1 MQPQCWRG
9 LRTCMQLHEKRPV
22 KRAGVAGIA
31 LRAELIRHSIFK
43 KINTL
48 WMNVKKNSI
57 DIGN

>member
-1 MQPQCWRG
+1 
-9 LRTCMQLHEKRPV
+9 MQLHEKRPV

-31 LRAELIRHSIFK
+31 LRAEIIRHSIFK